1 MLVSREDVLKFIPQR
16 PPIVVVHGL
25 VEHGENASVSEFHVE
40 EDHLFVRDGKFL
52 PSGLMEN
59 IAQTSALRSGYHF
72 SQQMQEGGE
81 EKDPPIGFIGALKNF
96 VVSDLPSV
104 GSTLKTKVTVLHEVM
119 GMQVVEAEVQC
130 GRNIIASCEMKI
142 FLASD
147 AHSTGSQES
156 A

>member
-1 MLVSREDVLKFIPQR
+1 MLLVSREDVLKFIPQR
-16 PPIVVVHGL
+16 EPIVVVHGL
-25 VEHGENASVSEFHVE
+25 IEHSKNSSVSEFHVE
-40 EDHLFVRDGKFL
+40 ENHLFVRNGKFL

-72 SQQMQEGGE
+72 VQQMQEGGDQKE
-81 EKDPPIGFIGALKNF
+81 PPIGFIGALKNF

-104 GSTLKTKVTVLHEVM
+104 GSVLKTRVTVLHEVM

-130 GRNIIASCEMKI
+130 GKNIIASCEMKI
-142 FLASD
+142 FL
-147 AHSTGSQES
+147 SQET